1 MYVPYSITS
10 RGKLPEAEEN
20 IDTTLAGKYIDYTPL
35 EGVYTDHTYNN
46 YSGTSNSQLTTDLT
60 AEWRILYSTD
70 TTLTITTELPI
81 HSGFKLGEVNG
92 YNNGVL
98 LLNNACKE
106 LYSNKLLGA
115 TGRSINIEDIEKVS
129 KFDKTTYENYGKE
142 YDVGSSGYPS
152 IFAQEV
158 NGAPDGIYGTAYDL
172 SDQDEYITERKQS
185 SSLKGK
191 WTYYTYEMSASVM
204 DSTYLQ
210 LFRYEPGTMTNLK
223 KYWLASRCV
232 SYGSSWAEF
241 RMFYVS
247 NGTVNADYLYNSGVG
262 INYLN
267 CALRPVV
274 EIDLS
279 KVDVGVTGD
288 GSKYSPYS
296 ITARTES

>member
-10 RGKLPEAEEN
+10 RGKLPEAEED

-81 HSGFKLGEVNG
+81 HSGFKLNGAEG

-115 TGRSINIEDIEKVS
+115 TARSLDIEDIEKVS
-129 KFDKTTYENYGKE
+129 KFDKTHYENYGQE
-142 YDVGSSGYPS
+142 YSPSMKYYPN
-152 IFAQEV
+152 IFALEV
-158 NGAPDGIYGTAYDL
+158 NGASSENYGTRYNL
-172 SDQDEYITERKQS
+172 SDQDEYITGYSQATT
-185 SSLKGK
+185 LKGK
-191 WTYYTYEMSASVM
+191 YTYYTYEISSSFM
-204 DSTYLQ
+204 DSIYLQ
-210 LFRYEPGTMTNLK
+210 LFRYEPGTMNDLSG
-223 KYWLASRCV
+223 YWLASRCTNLV
-232 SYGSSWAEF
+232 ESTAAF

-247 NGTVNADYLYNSGVG
+247 EGTLDAFNLYYSINGPSNTSY
-262 INYLN
+262 
-267 CALRPVV
+267 ALRPVV

-279 KVDVGVTGD
+279 KVNVGVTGD

-296 ITARTES
+296 TTARTES